1 MGAGYPCAGQ
11 RIDISELFGIIIIF
25 VLCGTLGAVLE
36 TGSIFIFKMKKK
48 IKNQKPNIYHEFW
61 DRGQMKSCTIPT

>member
-11 RIDISELFGIIIIF
+11 RIDISELFEIVIIF

-36 TGSIFIFKMKKK
+36 TGSFYETKN
-48 IKNQKPNIYHEFW
+48 NQKV
-61 DRGQMKSCTIPT
+61 